1 MKTWK
6 PTAAGILSIISGA
19 FMAWYHWGPNTRVET
34 IPLGIVLGL
43 IGITGGIFAIKR
55 KVWGL
60 ALAGA
65 ICAIVPAHPWGDLTW
80 TPVLGILVA
89 LLVVGSKNEF
99 SGSASKSHGAEH
111 GHTDSSADGRVT
123 AKSRTDS
130 DDFKHG

>member
-43 IGITGGIFAIKR
+43 IAIAGGIFAIRR

-65 ICAIVPAHPWGDLTW
+65 ICAIVPPHPWGELIW
-80 TPVLGILVA
+80 TPVLGIFAVVLVA
-89 LLVVGSKNEF
+89 LSRNEF
-99 SGSASKSHGAEH
+99 S
-111 GHTDSSADGRVT
+111 SSV
-123 AKSRTDS
+123 SE
-130 DDFKHG
+130 

>member
-34 IPLGIVLGL
+34 IPLGIGIGL
-43 IGITGGIFAIKR
+43 IAVAGGIYAIRR

-65 ICAIVPAHPWGDLTW
+65 ICAIVPPHPWGELIW
-80 TPVLGILVA
+80 TPALGIVAIVFLVR
-89 LLVVGSKNEF
+89 SRNEF
-99 SGSASKSHGAEH
+99 SRRQDASNA
-111 GHTDSSADGRVT
+111 ADR
-123 AKSRTDS
+123 
-130 DDFKHG
+130 

>member
-43 IGITGGIFAIKR
+43 IAIAGGIFAIRR

-80 TPVLGILVA
+80 TPVLGILAA
-89 LLVVGSKNEF
+89 LLVVGSRM
-99 SGSASKSHGAEH
+99 
-111 GHTDSSADGRVT
+111 SSQAPLANRPALNTGIPIPV
-123 AKSRTDS
+123 RTT
-130 DDFKHG
+130 G